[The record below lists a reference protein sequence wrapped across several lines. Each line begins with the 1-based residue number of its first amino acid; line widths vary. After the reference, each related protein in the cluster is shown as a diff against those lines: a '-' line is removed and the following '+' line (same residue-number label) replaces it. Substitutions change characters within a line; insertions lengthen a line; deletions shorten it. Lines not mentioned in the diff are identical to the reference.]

1 MTRMKIAKYIPAA
14 ALALVL
20 AGCQSEDDFI
30 SSDYANDP
38 MAVHIRA
45 GIEAL
50 QTRVNTTE
58 TGDAWENGDLIS
70 VANTSK
76 GAVQGKDKAVY
87 KYNGSTWV
95 PEGTDYIVWSD
106 DVENTFEAYYPVVEG
121 KTDSYTQF
129 ELPADQSSSNPT
141 ETNYIGRADYMTAAA
156 SQSKSDALNL
166 TFKHHLTK
174 VTVKI
179 SDYGNQYATQKP
191 VFQAPTFTVPT
202 TTTTVDGKTLTVA
215 GNGTTVTGLF
225 SEDTSAEAKHSFT
238 AVLLPGKYAADDTFV
253 QLNIQGGTPFIVKA
267 NVQQLTTGLESGK
280 AYTFNVTVGKN
291 GATINSVTV
300 GDWGTDGWTQSGT
313 ADEET
318 GPKVNA
324 DTHTI
329 SLSDV
334 GQLNTELIGQALNG
348 ETTNVPLTIS
358 GPMNENDIAA
368 LKKYMTNNTD
378 ATLSLDLKGAKLAS
392 IPAQAFVQITGLVSI
407 KLPEGLK
414 VIGDSWNGSTF
425 SECTALQSVEFPS
438 TLEELNFSSFWGC
451 TSLETIDLSKTKVA
465 SIEAALFRN
474 CSSLTSVSFG
484 PETSVFN
491 NTVFVGCSS
500 LTTIDLSLCEAVP
513 AFDYTPGD
521 DSESPFYNLEKSKII
536 IYVKDAEMKTAF
548 EGSDWVTRVGFTAD
562 NFVVKNNQ

>member
-1 MTRMKIAKYIPAA
+1 MKIAKYIPAA

-50 QTRVNTTE
+50 QTRVNTAG
-58 TGDAWENGDLIS
+58 TGDAWEDGDLIS
-70 VANTSK
+70 VANTST
-76 GAVQGKDKAVY
+76 GAVTGKDKAVY
-87 KYNGSTWV
+87 KYNGDTWE
-95 PEGTDYIVWSD
+95 PSGADYMVWAD
-106 DVENTFEAYYPVVEG
+106 DVNTFEAYYPVVEG

-166 TFKHHLTK
+166 TFKHHLAK
-174 VTVKI
+174 VTVEI
-179 SDYGNQYATQKP
+179 SGYGDQYATQKP
-191 VFQAPTFTVPT
+191 VFQAPTFTLPT

-215 GNGTTVTGLF
+215 NSGTTVTGLF
-225 SEDTSAEAKHSFT
+225 SEDASAEAKHSFT
-238 AVLLPGKYAADDTFV
+238 AVLLPGKYATNDTFV
-253 QLNIQGGTPFIVKA
+253 QLNMEGGTSLTVKA

-300 GDWGTDGWTQSGT
+300 GDWAGGWTESGT

-348 ETTNVPLTIS
+348 ETTNVPLTIK
-358 GPMNENDIAA
+358 A
-368 LKKYMTNNTD
+368 
-378 ATLSLDLKGAKLAS
+378 
-392 IPAQAFVQITGLVSI
+392 
-407 KLPEGLK
+407 
-414 VIGDSWNGSTF
+414 
-425 SECTALQSVEFPS
+425 
-438 TLEELNFSSFWGC
+438 
-451 TSLETIDLSKTKVA
+451 
-465 SIEAALFRN
+465 R
-474 CSSLTSVSFG
+474 
-484 PETSVFN
+484 
-491 NTVFVGCSS
+491 
-500 LTTIDLSLCEAVP
+500 
-513 AFDYTPGD
+513 
-521 DSESPFYNLEKSKII
+521 
-536 IYVKDAEMKTAF
+536 
-548 EGSDWVTRVGFTAD
+548 
-562 NFVVKNNQ
+562 

>member
-1 MTRMKIAKYIPAA
+1 MKIAKYIPAA

-50 QTRVNTTE
+50 QTRVNTTG
-58 TGDAWENGDLIS
+58 TGNAWDENDQIS
-70 VANTSK
+70 VTNTSPE
-76 GAVQGKDKAVY
+76 AITGKDKAVY

-129 ELPADQSSSNPT
+129 ELPADQSSNTPGAA
-141 ETNYIGRADYMTAAA
+141 NYIGRADYMTAAA
-156 SQSKSDALNL
+156 EQSKSDALNL

-179 SDYGNQYATQKP
+179 SGYGNQYATQKP

-225 SEDTSAEAKHSFT
+225 SEDASAEAKHSFT
-238 AVLLPGKYAADDTFV
+238 AVLLPGKYTTNDTFV
-253 QLNIQGGTPFIVKA
+253 QLNIQGGTPLIVKA
-267 NVQQLTTGLESGK
+267 NEQLTTGLESGK

-300 GDWGTDGWTQSGT
+300 GDWGTDGWTESGT

-348 ETTNVPLTIS
+348 ETTNVPLTIQ

-368 LKKYMTNNTD
+368 LNKYLKDNSD
-378 ATLSLDLKGAKLAS
+378 ATLSLDLTDAILAS
-392 IPAQAFVQITGLVSI
+392 IPDRAFYQITGLVSI
-407 KLPEGLK
+407 KLPEGLTK
-414 VIGDSWNGSTF
+414 IGTF
-425 SECTALQSVEFPS
+425 LRGNVFYECTGLESVTFPS
-438 TLEELNFSSFWGC
+438 TLEEMAFSSFFGC
-451 TSLETIDLSKTKVA
+451 TNLETIDLSKTKVA
-465 SIEAALFRN
+465 SIEAALFHD
-474 CSSLTSVSFG
+474 CSNLTSVSFG

-491 NTVFVGCSS
+491 NTVFFGCSS

-513 AFDYTPGD
+513 VFNYTPGD
-521 DSESPFYNLEKSKII
+521 DSESPFYNLEKSKIT
-536 IYVKDAEMKTAF
+536 IYVKDADMKTAF
-548 EGSDWVTRVGFTAD
+548 EGSDWVKRVGFTAD

>member
-1 MTRMKIAKYIPAA
+1 MKIAKYIPAA

-50 QTRVNTTE
+50 QTRVNTAG
-58 TGDAWENGDLIS
+58 TGNAWDENDQIS
-70 VANTSK
+70 VTNTSPE
-76 GAVQGKDKAVY
+76 AITGKDKAVY

-121 KTDSYTQF
+121 KTDSYERF
-129 ELPADQSSSNPT
+129 ELPTDQNSSDPDDD
-141 ETNYIGRADYMTAAA
+141 NYIGRADYMTAAA

-179 SDYGNQYATQKP
+179 SGYGDQYETVKP
-191 VFQAPTFTVPT
+191 TFQAPTFTVPT

-253 QLNIQGGTPFIVKA
+253 QLNIQGGTPLIVKA
-267 NVQQLTTGLESGK
+267 NEQLTTGLESGK
-280 AYTFNVTVGKN
+280 AYTFNVTVGKD

-300 GDWGTDGWTQSGT
+300 GDWVTGDWTESGT

-324 DTHTI
+324 DTHII

-334 GQLNTELIGQALNG
+334 GQLNAELIGQALNG
-348 ETTNVPLTIS
+348 ETTNVPLTIQ

-368 LKKYMTNNTD
+368 LKKYMTDNTN
-378 ATLSLDLKGAKLAS
+378 ATLSLDLTDAILAS
-392 IPAQAFVQITGLVSI
+392 IPDRAFYQITGLVSI
-407 KLPEGLK
+407 KLPEGLTK
-414 VIGDSWNGSTF
+414 IGTFNGNVF
-425 SECTALQSVEFPS
+425 YECTGLESVTFPS
-438 TLEELNFSSFWGC
+438 TLEEMAFMSFMGC
-451 TSLETIDLSKTKVA
+451 TNLETIDLSKTKVA
-465 SIEAALFRN
+465 SIEAALFSN

-484 PETSVFN
+484 PETSVFC

-500 LTTIDLSLCEAVP
+500 LTTIDLSLCEDVP
-513 AFDYTPGD
+513 DFNYTPGD
-521 DSESPFYNLEKSKII
+521 DSESPFYNLEKSKIT
-536 IYVKDAEMKTAF
+536 IYVKDADMKTAF
-548 EGSDWVTRVGFTAD
+548 EGSEWVTRVGFTAD
-562 NFVVKNNQ
+562 NFKVKNNQ

>member
-1 MTRMKIAKYIPAA
+1 M
-14 ALALVL
+14 
-20 AGCQSEDDFI
+20 
-30 SSDYANDP
+30 
-38 MAVHIRA
+38 
-45 GIEAL
+45 
-50 QTRVNTTE
+50 NTTG
-58 TGDAWENGDLIS
+58 TGNAWDENDQIS
-70 VANTSK
+70 VTNTSPE
-76 GAVQGKDKAVY
+76 AITGKDKAVY
-87 KYNGSTWV
+87 EYSNGAWS
-95 PEGTDYIVWSD
+95 PAGTDYIVWSD

-129 ELPADQSSSNPT
+129 ELPADQSSNTPGAA
-141 ETNYIGRADYMTAAA
+141 NYIGRADYMTAAA

-166 TFKHHLTK
+166 TFKHHLAK

-179 SDYGNQYATQKP
+179 SGYGNQYATQKP

-225 SEDTSAEAKHSFT
+225 SEDASAEAKHSFT
-238 AVLLPGKYAADDTFV
+238 AVLLPGKYATNDTFV

-280 AYTFNVTVGKN
+280 AYTFNVTVGKD

-300 GDWGTDGWTQSGT
+300 GDWGTDGWTESGT

-348 ETTNVPLTIS
+348 ETTNVPLTIQ

-368 LKKYMTNNTD
+368 LNKYLKDNSD
-378 ATLSLDLKGAKLAS
+378 ATLSLDLKGATLAS
-392 IPAQAFVQITGLVSI
+392 IPDRAFSQIKGLVSI
-407 KLPEGLK
+407 KLPEGLT
-414 VIGDSWNGSTF
+414 VIGGEAWEGNVF
-425 SECTALQSVEFPS
+425 YLCTRLESVTLPS
-438 TLEELNFSSFWGC
+438 TLKVVGFGSFSDC
-451 TSLETIDLSKTKVA
+451 TSLRTIDLKNTEVA
-465 SIEAALFRN
+465 SIEAILFKN

-484 PETSVFN
+484 PETSVFCN
-491 NTVFVGCSS
+491 KVFVGCSS

-513 AFDYTPGD
+513 DFDYTPGD
-521 DSESPFYNLEKSKII
+521 DSESPFYNLEKSKIT
-536 IYVKDAEMKTAF
+536 IYVKDADMKTAF
-548 EGSDWVTRVGFTAD
+548 EDSEWVSRVGFTAD

>member
-1 MTRMKIAKYIPAA
+1 MKIAKYIPAA

-50 QTRVNTTE
+50 QTRVNTTG
-58 TGDAWENGDLIS
+58 TGNAWDENDQIS
-70 VANTSK
+70 VTNTSPE
-76 GAVQGKDKAVY
+76 AITGKDKAVY

-95 PEGTDYIVWSD
+95 PEGTDYIVWAD
-106 DVENTFEAYYPVVEG
+106 DVNTFEAYYPVVEG

-179 SDYGNQYATQKP
+179 SGYGDQYETVKP
-191 VFQAPTFTVPT
+191 TFQAPTFTLPT

-253 QLNIQGGTPFIVKA
+253 QLNIQGGTPLIVKA
-267 NVQQLTTGLESGK
+267 NEQLTTGLESGK

-300 GDWGTDGWTQSGT
+300 GDWGTDGWTESGT
-313 ADEET
+313 AD
-318 GPKVNA
+318 
-324 DTHTI
+324 
-329 SLSDV
+329 
-334 GQLNTELIGQALNG
+334 
-348 ETTNVPLTIS
+348 
-358 GPMNENDIAA
+358 AA
-368 LKKYMTNNTD
+368 LSFSIQTSTD
-378 ATLSLDLKGAKLAS
+378 GLTPDDGEYILA
-392 IPAQAFVQITGLVSI
+392 
-407 KLPEGLK
+407 
-414 VIGDSWNGSTF
+414 D
-425 SECTALQSVEFPS
+425 
-438 TLEELNFSSFWGC
+438 
-451 TSLETIDLSKTKVA
+451 
-465 SIEAALFRN
+465 
-474 CSSLTSVSFG
+474 
-484 PETSVFN
+484 
-491 NTVFVGCSS
+491 
-500 LTTIDLSLCEAVP
+500 
-513 AFDYTPGD
+513 
-521 DSESPFYNLEKSKII
+521 
-536 IYVKDAEMKTAF
+536 
-548 EGSDWVTRVGFTAD
+548 
-562 NFVVKNNQ
+562 

>member
-1 MTRMKIAKYIPAA
+1 MTSMKIAKYIPAA

-20 AGCQSEDDFI
+20 AGCQSEDDFM
-30 SSDYANDP
+30 SSGYANDP

-50 QTRVNTTE
+50 QTRVNTAGA
-58 TGDAWENGDLIS
+58 GDAWEDGDMIS
-70 VANTSK
+70 VANTST
-76 GAVQGKDKAVY
+76 GAVTGKDKAVY
-87 KYNGSTWV
+87 KYNGGTWG
-95 PEGTDYIVWSD
+95 PEGADYMVWAD
-106 DVENTFEAYYPVVEG
+106 DVNTFEAYYPVVEG

-156 SQSKSDALNL
+156 SQSKSDALSL

-179 SDYGNQYATQKP
+179 SGYGNQYATQKP

-202 TTTTVDGKTLTVA
+202 TKTTVDGKTLTVA

-225 SEDTSAEAKHSFT
+225 SEDASTEAKHSFT
-238 AVLLPGKYAADDTFV
+238 AVLLPGKYTTNDTFV
-253 QLNIQGGTPFIVKA
+253 QLNIQGGTSLTVKA

-300 GDWGTDGWTQSGT
+300 GDWGTDGWTESGT

-334 GQLNTELIGQALNG
+334 GQLNAELIGQALNG
-348 ETTNVPLTIS
+348 ETTNGSLAIS
-358 GPMNENDIAA
+358 GPMNEDDIAA
-368 LKKYMTNNTD
+368 LKKYMTDNSD
-378 ATLSLDLKGAKLAS
+378 ATLSLDLTDAILAS
-392 IPAQAFVQITGLVSI
+392 IPDRAFYQITGLVSI
-407 KLPEGLK
+407 KLPEGLTK
-414 VIGDSWNGSTF
+414 IGTF
-425 SECTALQSVEFPS
+425 FRGNVFYECTGLESVTFPS
-438 TLEELNFSSFWGC
+438 TLEEMTFSSFFGC
-451 TSLETIDLSKTKVA
+451 TNLETIDLSKTKVA
-465 SIEAALFRN
+465 SIEAALFSN

-513 AFDYTPGD
+513 DFNYTPGD
-521 DSESPFYNLEKSKII
+521 DSESPFYNLEKSKIT
-536 IYVKDAEMKTAF
+536 IYVKDADMKTAF
-548 EGSDWVTRVGFTAD
+548 EGSEWVTRVGFTAD

>member
-1 MTRMKIAKYIPAA
+1 MKIAKYIPAA

-76 GAVQGKDKAVY
+76 GAVTGKDKAVY
-87 KYNGSTWV
+87 KYNGGTWG
-95 PEGTDYIVWSD
+95 PEGADYMVWAD
-106 DVENTFEAYYPVVEG
+106 DVNTFEAYYPVVEG

-129 ELPADQSSSNPT
+129 ELPADQSSSNLT

-156 SQSKSDALNL
+156 SQRKSDALNL

-179 SDYGNQYATQKP
+179 SGYGDQYATQKP

-202 TTTTVDGKTLTVA
+202 TKTPVSGKTLTVA
-215 GNGTTVTGLF
+215 NSGTTVTGLF

-253 QLNIQGGTPFIVKA
+253 QLNIQGGTSLTVKA

-291 GATINSVTV
+291 GSTINSVTV
-300 GDWGTDGWTQSGT
+300 GDWGPDGWTESGT

-348 ETTNVPLTIS
+348 ETTNVPLTIQ

-368 LKKYMTNNTD
+368 LKKYMTDNTN
-378 ATLSLDLKGAKLAS
+378 ATLSLDLTDAILAS
-392 IPAQAFVQITGLVSI
+392 IPDRAFSQIKGLVSI
-407 KLPEGLK
+407 KLPEGLTK
-414 VIGDSWNGSTF
+414 IGTSFNGSVF
-425 SECTALQSVEFPS
+425 YECTGLESVTFPS
-438 TLEELNFSSFWGC
+438 TLEEMVFSSFWGC

-465 SIEAALFRN
+465 SIEAALFRD

-500 LTTIDLSLCEAVP
+500 LTTIDLSLCDDVP

-521 DSESPFYNLEKSKII
+521 DSESPFYNLEKSKIT
-536 IYVKDAEMKTAF
+536 IYVKDAEMKTKF
-548 EGSDWVTRVGFTAD
+548 ESSEWVTRVGFTAD
-562 NFVVKNNQ
+562 NFKVKNNQ

>member
-58 TGDAWENGDLIS
+58 TGDTWENGDLIS

-87 KYNGSTWV
+87 KYNGSTWE
-95 PEGTDYIVWSD
+95 PEGTDYMVWAD
-106 DVENTFEAYYPVVEG
+106 DVNTFEAYYPVVEG

-179 SDYGNQYATQKP
+179 SGYGNQYATQKP
-191 VFQAPTFTVPT
+191 VFQAPTFTLPT
-202 TTTTVDGKTLTVA
+202 TTTTVDGKKLTVA

-225 SEDTSAEAKHSFT
+225 SEDASTEAKHSFT
-238 AVLLPGKYAADDTFV
+238 AVLLPSKYATNDTFV
-253 QLNIQGGTPFIVKA
+253 KLNIQGGTSLTVMA
-267 NVQQLTTGLESGK
+267 NEQLTTGLESGK
-280 AYTFNVTVGKN
+280 AYTFNVTVGKD

-300 GDWGTDGWTQSGT
+300 GDWGTEGWTESGT
-313 ADEET
+313 ADT
-318 GPKVNA
+318 A
-324 DTHTI
+324 I
-329 SLSDV
+329 SFSI
-334 GQLNTELIGQALNG
+334 QT
-348 ETTNVPLTIS
+348 S
-358 GPMNENDIAA
+358 
-368 LKKYMTNNTD
+368 TD
-378 ATLSLDLKGAKLAS
+378 GLAT
-392 IPAQAFVQITGLVSI
+392 
-407 KLPEGLK
+407 
-414 VIGDSWNGSTF
+414 
-425 SECTALQSVEFPS
+425 
-438 TLEELNFSSFWGC
+438 
-451 TSLETIDLSKTKVA
+451 
-465 SIEAALFRN
+465 
-474 CSSLTSVSFG
+474 
-484 PETSVFN
+484 
-491 NTVFVGCSS
+491 
-500 LTTIDLSLCEAVP
+500 
-513 AFDYTPGD
+513 
-521 DSESPFYNLEKSKII
+521 DSEGYIL
-536 IYVKDAEMKTAF
+536 
-548 EGSDWVTRVGFTAD
+548 AD
-562 NFVVKNNQ
+562 